1 MTTLNQ
7 ILGTTGVTFVVLGG
21 AAFLEVL
28 GDSCFQSALH
38 RSSGVGRVG
47 WIAMGAFLLALYG
60 LVVNLL
66 RWDFGRLLGVY
77 VVFFFLAAQLVAK
90 VRFNQPVTTPVRVGS
105 TLIVAGG
112 LIISFWKR

>member
-1 MTTLNQ
+1 MRTLNH
-7 ILGTTGVTFVVLGG
+7 IPSTTAITFALLGG

-38 RSSGVGRVG
+38 RSSGLERAG
-47 WIAMGAFLLALYG
+47 WIAMGVFLLACYG
-60 LVVNLL
+60 LVVNLP

-90 VRFNQPVTTPVRVGS
+90 VRFNQAMTLPVRVGS
-105 TLIVAGG
+105 LLIGAGG